1 MIVAAAH
8 ETRQPTVW
16 NFVGS
21 HQKEGHAVYLGKELV
36 RGGHAYEANV
46 VTQSPVLVG
55 DRIIIGHG
63 RGFAVYRVCGSKVG
77 RMGARHVAMVFEPD
91 ALNRWLATLG
101 DKGVCGPTMS
111 AQTTMLEL
119 LPSESAWPLSMI
131 EDRLFVAADKP
142 SVATREL
149 DASMGALKKGRT
161 AVWLVNDDTGE
172 AILAGS
178 VFMPTSGQVEKL
190 FRQRYQSITRVTQSL
205 VARLEDKHM
214 AIGPVWKLMPVL
226 TMGAFAGAT
235 VLALPD
241 AEI

>member
-1 MIVAAAH
+1 LIVAAAH

-21 HQKEGHAVYLGKELV
+21 HQKEGHAVYLGKEIV
-36 RGGHAYEANV
+36 RGGHAFEANV
-46 VTQSPVLVG
+46 VTSSPVLVG
-55 DRIIIGHG
+55 DRIILGHG

-77 RMGARHVAMVFEPD
+77 KLGSRQVAMVFEPES
-91 ALNRWLATLG
+91 LNRWLATLG
-101 DKGVCGPTMS
+101 DKGICGPTLS

-119 LPSESAWPLSMI
+119 LPSESAWPLSMV

-142 SVATREL
+142 SVSTRAL
-149 DASMGALKKGRT
+149 DAPMPFFKRGRT
-161 AVWLVNDDTGE
+161 AVWLVNDETGE
-172 AILAGS
+172 AVLAGS
-178 VFMPTSGQVEKL
+178 VAVPTGPQIEKL
-190 FRQRYQSITRVTQSL
+190 FRKRYLSITRVTQSL
-205 VARLEDKHM
+205 TARLEEKHM
-214 AIGPVWKLMPVL
+214 VVGPVWKLMPVL